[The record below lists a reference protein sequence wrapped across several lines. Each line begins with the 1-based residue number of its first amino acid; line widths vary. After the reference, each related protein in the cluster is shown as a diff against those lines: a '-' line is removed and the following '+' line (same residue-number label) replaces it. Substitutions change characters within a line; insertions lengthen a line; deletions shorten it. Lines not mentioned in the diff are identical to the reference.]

1 MDRKALIA
9 SVTVVACLLAA
20 ALVWQA
26 RIQTNGASRSLTA
39 APPQLAQAAKP
50 VTRALHVDGCSQDF
64 VVKVGELVEP
74 RVTPGASLAQLR
86 AVYGP
91 EKKVVKPVPE
101 LTTWS
106 PLPYTLTSWSGH
118 SPALHIAVN
127 IGHVVETL
135 DGIELGIDSF
145 ASIRHKMR
153 DKKVEIDE
161 QVTGDG
167 QHWTLTTTLV
177 SACNRHMLSQYS
189 RTLDATDDVTR
200 AVQPIPG
207 PDGKPGPLRPDVF
220 LNKVVYEYT
229 LKSVTSNPK

>member
-26 RIQTNGASRSLTA
+26 RIETNGASRSLTA
-39 APPQLAQAAKP
+39 APPQPAQAARP
-50 VTRALHVDGCSQDF
+50 ETHPLHVDGCSQDF
-64 VVKVGELVEP
+64 VVKVGELIEP
-74 RVTPGASLAQLR
+74 RVTPGASLTQLR
-86 AVYGP
+86 AIYGP
-91 EKKVVKPVPE
+91 EAKTRQAAPN
-101 LTTWS
+101 LATWT
-106 PLPYTLTSWSGH
+106 PRPYTLTAWSGP
-118 SPALHIAVN
+118 SPAIHIALN

-177 SACNRHMLSQYS
+177 SACNRHLVSQYS
-189 RTLDATDDVTR
+189 RTLDASDEVNR
-200 AVQPIPG
+200 AVAPLPG

-229 LKSVTSNPK
+229 LKSVTSSLK